1 MSTLDEEP
9 DAVTEFLDPLV
20 VRAKG
25 RLGHVLRNKWRLDV
39 LLGVGGMAAV
49 YAATHRN
56 GSRAAVKVLHAELSA
71 REDVRSRFM
80 REGHAANAVA
90 HDGAV
95 KVLDDDVADDGS
107 LYLVTELLD
116 GETLEDR
123 RLRYGGHLSED
134 DVLSAADQ
142 LLDVLAAAH
151 AKGVIHRDIKPANIF
166 LTRSGQLKVLDFGIA
181 RLRELSTHSLAT
193 KSGAAMG
200 TPAFMSPEQARGLW
214 DEVDGRSDVW
224 SVGATMW
231 HALTGALVHQGRTTN
246 EELLSAMSKPA
257 PPILSVLPKLSPAV
271 AQVVDRA
278 LAFEKEKRWLDA
290 RRMQEGVRRA
300 YHDRHGAPITTAPRI
315 TVPETVPNR
324 TLSTAP
330 DVLAPGLPTTGQPV
344 ANSQSGF
351 RASIPIPSRRFLTIA
366 AGGVLAV
373 GVVVSGISWVVSAVH
388 GTAPTGAASSTTTA
402 TAIQVQE
409 LAPPTATSE
418 PASNET
424 SMPAIA
430 ATDLPT
436 AAATATARSAPAQP
450 SSAPKPAASEA
461 PAATPTPALATLPPA
476 PTGVTTPAAKPN
488 CSPPYTLDPKSGK
501 KHFKLE
507 CL

>member
-1 MSTLDEEP
+1 
-9 DAVTEFLDPLV
+9 
-20 VRAKG
+20 
-25 RLGHVLRNKWRLDV
+25 
-39 LLGVGGMAAV
+39 
-49 YAATHRN
+49 
-56 GSRAAVKVLHAELSA
+56 
-71 REDVRSRFM
+71 
-80 REGHAANAVA
+80 
-90 HDGAV
+90 
-95 KVLDDDVADDGS
+95 
-107 LYLVTELLD
+107 
-116 GETLEDR
+116 
-123 RLRYGGHLSED
+123 
-134 DVLSAADQ
+134 
-142 LLDVLAAAH
+142 
-151 AKGVIHRDIKPANIF
+151 
-166 LTRSGQLKVLDFGIA
+166 
-181 RLRELSTHSLAT
+181 
-193 KSGAAMG
+193 
-200 TPAFMSPEQARGLW
+200 
-214 DEVDGRSDVW
+214 
-224 SVGATMW
+224 
-231 HALTGALVHQGRTTN
+231 
-246 EELLSAMSKPA
+246 
-257 PPILSVLPKLSPAV
+257 
-271 AQVVDRA
+271 
-278 LAFEKEKRWLDA
+278 
-290 RRMQEGVRRA
+290 
-300 YHDRHGAPITTAPRI
+300 
-315 TVPETVPNR
+315 
-324 TLSTAP
+324 
-330 DVLAPGLPTTGQPV
+330 VLAPGLPTTGQPV

-436 AAATATARSAPAQP
+436 AAATATARAAPAQP